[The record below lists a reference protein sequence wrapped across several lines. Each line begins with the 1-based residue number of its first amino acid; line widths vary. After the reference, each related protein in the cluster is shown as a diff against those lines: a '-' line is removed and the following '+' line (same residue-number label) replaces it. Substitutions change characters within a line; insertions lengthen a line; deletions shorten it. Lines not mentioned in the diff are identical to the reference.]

1 MEQKISTK
9 GLAES
14 AFMAGIIA
22 IINIVTPFI
31 PFLDVIGLI
40 VLPIIVALVH
50 YRNGIKYSI
59 GTIVVSV
66 VIVAILFN
74 PISAIISGVSYGIVG
89 IVLGYCL
96 KSNKKKYN
104 MLMALIIAYI
114 LSMIVQVWLTSELV
128 SNISIVQFMNNE
140 LNTYAN
146 GFKEYIAQTKE
157 IYSNMG
163 MSGADLQ
170 ILDQISSI
178 FTAEVL
184 AILIPAVIFMA
195 GFIQAYA
202 TILFAQIIFR
212 KLKYTEIKFLRFS
225 EFYIS
230 NLVGAALIAIISIG
244 GIIGGRGIAWG
255 LFLYN
260 SALLL
265 MIIVLS
271 VNGAAT
277 TDYFLRKK
285 VGMSRGLRIF
295 LLALLF
301 MIGSPIIFGIIGFVE
316 MMLDFRKLDPYRI
329 RKA

>member
-9 GLAES
+9 SLAEA

-22 IINIVTPFI
+22 IINIATLYI

-40 VLPIIVALVH
+40 VLPIIVAIVY

-59 GTIVVSV
+59 GNIVVSAI
-66 VIVAILFN
+66 IVAISIN
-74 PISAIISGVSYGIVG
+74 PVSAIISGVSYGIVG
-89 IVLGYCL
+89 ITLGYCL
-96 KSNKKKYN
+96 KSNKNKYN
-104 MLMALIIAYI
+104 TLVLLIIAYI
-114 LSMIVQVWLTSELV
+114 ISMIVQVWLTSKLI

-140 LNTYAN
+140 LNTYAD
-146 GFKEYIAQTKE
+146 GLKEYIAQTKTV
-157 IYSNMG
+157 YSSMG
-163 MSGADLQ
+163 MGSAQLQ

-178 FTAEVL
+178 FTVE
-184 AILIPAVIFMA
+184 ILSMFIPAAIFIV

-202 TILFAQIIFR
+202 TKLFAQIIFK
-212 KLKYTEIKFLRFS
+212 KLKYTEVKFLRFS

-230 NLVGAALIAIISIG
+230 NLVGATLIAIISIG
-244 GIIGGRGIAWG
+244 GIIGGRGIKWG

-260 SALLL
+260 STLLL
-265 MIIVLS
+265 TIIILS
-271 VNGAAT
+271 VNGVAT
-277 TDYFLRKK
+277 TDYFLRNKI
-285 VGMSRGLRIF
+285 GMSNGVRIF

-301 MIGSPIIFGIIGFVE
+301 MIGSPIIFGIIGFIE